1 MKPVNVL
8 GICASP
14 RKGNSQFLL
23 ERALE
28 GCREANAE
36 VVMTH
41 AYAMRG
47 RRFEPCIACSHCEK
61 HDGQCVHKDDFA
73 ELKALWLEADVIL
86 YSVPVYHMTMPG
98 QLKCFIDRLGNSMF
112 GTYRSA
118 LPAGSETIPKLLK
131 VIGSIA
137 QGMHIFSGQEHTITD
152 LVNHALVMQSVPVTA
167 DLWQSYIGAGGWT
180 ANRPERDA
188 LERLAGS
195 ADIGAVAAVHASR
208 MLGRR
213 AVQMAMIIRSGLMA
227 QKELLAGDP
236 LYGPVLSRL
245 DAHASDAGEKR

>member
-8 GICASP
+8 GICGSP
-14 RKGNSQFLL
+14 RKGNSHFLL
-23 ERALE
+23 EKALE
-28 GCREANAE
+28 GCREVSPEE
-36 VVMTH
+36 VTTR

-47 RRFEPCIACSHCEK
+47 RKFEPCIACSHCEK
-61 HDGQCVHKDDFA
+61 HDGECVHKDDFSD
-73 ELKALWLEADVIL
+73 LKALWLEADVIL

-112 GTYRSA
+112 GTYRSE

-152 LVNHALVMQSVPVTA
+152 LINHALVMQSVPVTA
-167 DLWQSYIGAGGWT
+167 DLWQSYIGAAGWT
-180 ANRPERDA
+180 CNRPERDA
-188 LERLAGS
+188 LERLAETEE
-195 ADIGAVAAVHASR
+195 IGAVAAVHASR
-208 MLGRR
+208 ILGRR
-213 AVQMAMIIRSGLMA
+213 AVEMAMIIRSGLMA
-227 QKELLAGDP
+227 RRELLAGDP

-245 DAHASDAGEKR
+245 EGAAADGRGVR

>member
-8 GICASP
+8 GICGSP

-23 ERALE
+23 DCALE
-28 GCREANAE
+28 GCREAGAE
-36 VVMTH
+36 GVTTH
-41 AYAMRG
+41 AYTVRG
-47 RRFEPCIACSHCEK
+47 KRFEPCIACSHCEK

-73 ELKALWLEADVIL
+73 ELKVLWLEADVIL

-112 GTYRSA
+112 GTYRSV

-137 QGMHIFSGQEHTITD
+137 QGMHMASGQEHTITD

-180 ANRPERDA
+180 ENRPERDA
-188 LERLAGS
+188 LERLSGA
-195 ADIGAVAAVHASR
+195 AEIGAKAAVHASR

-213 AVQMAMIIRSGLMA
+213 AVQMALIIRSGLIA
-227 QKELLAGDP
+227 RREVLVGDP

-245 DAHASDAGEKR
+245 EHAARDAGMQR